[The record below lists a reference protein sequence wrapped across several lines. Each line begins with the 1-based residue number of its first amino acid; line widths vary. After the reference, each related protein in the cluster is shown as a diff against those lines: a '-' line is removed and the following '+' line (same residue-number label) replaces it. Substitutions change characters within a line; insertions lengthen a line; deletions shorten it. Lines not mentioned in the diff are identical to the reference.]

1 MNRQFTRV
9 NKRIQNPLAPGE
21 TAQANKVLLLDGTND
36 NQGAGYLKELDANE
50 NLPSTDQVDGHHIA
64 RFASIVPPGF
74 SFSGVSKTFRE
85 NGSGNFSKRR
95 GFIVPPGNVYGNPSD
110 IGLEPIQ
117 PFVVQQLI
125 DHPSHA
131 SKMLRDPEFE
141 DIAAIIAREER
152 LQQARKAF
160 ENLGYQPELQSS
172 VTQHTGT
179 NKVNQS
185 VPDPQNYGGGGGN
198 PRPANP
204 SQQPNGSTHS
214 PFVPN
219 PPPMPPPY
227 IPKAPR
233 GPNPRT
239 NVNAEVR
246 NARANLKP
254 IPIRGEPG
262 YVNQDYAVVTQGRI
276 RAAAERGR
284 ASLLNP
290 ILNAP
295 LPRNNLQQSRFLP
308 LITADID
315 RGRIEAARRRAR
327 ERRIG

>member
-1 MNRQFTRV
+1 MNRQFARV

-50 NLPSTDQVDGHHIA
+50 NLSSTDQVDGHHIA
-64 RFASIVPPGF
+64 RFAKIVPPGF

-141 DIAAIIAREER
+141 DIAAVIAREER
-152 LQQARKAF
+152 LQQARKAY

-185 VPDPQNYGGGGGN
+185 IPDPQNYGGGGRRGGYPNN

-204 SQQPNGSTHS
+204 SQQVSSQS

-219 PPPMPPPY
+219 APPMPSPHIPENLIKPLGFNGRYTTQQKGKGVRPY
-227 IPKAPR
+227 PTQPK
-233 GPNPRT
+233 
-239 NVNAEVR
+239 
-246 NARANLKP
+246 
-254 IPIRGEPG
+254 
-262 YVNQDYAVVTQGRI
+262 DYAVATSSGPKVVTRMGGGNQ
-276 RAAAERGR
+276 
-284 ASLLNP
+284 
-290 ILNAP
+290 
-295 LPRNNLQQSRFLP
+295 
-308 LITADID
+308 DIMFM
-315 RGRIEAARRRAR
+315 GPSELRIENFNKALFSEPKKKVRKSKKR
-327 ERRIG
+327 G

>member
-1 MNRQFTRV
+1 MNRQFARV
-9 NKRIQNPLAPGE
+9 NKRIQNPIAPGE

-50 NLPSTDQVDGHHIA
+50 NLPSTDQVDGSHIA
-64 RFASIVPPGF
+64 RFAKIVPPGF
-74 SFSGVSKTFRE
+74 SFSGVPKTFRE

-141 DIAAIIAREER
+141 DIAAIIAKEER

-172 VTQHTGT
+172 VSQHTGT

-185 VPDPQNYGGGGGN
+185 VPDPQNYGGGGGRGGYPNN
-198 PRPANP
+198 PRPANS
-204 SQQPNGSTHS
+204 SQQPNGSSQS
-214 PFVPN
+214 PFVPLPRYTRAEKGKGRALN
-219 PPPMPPPY
+219 P
-227 IPKAPR
+227 
-233 GPNPRT
+233 
-239 NVNAEVR
+239 NAQEFH
-246 NARANLKP
+246 P
-254 IPIRGEPG
+254 
-262 YVNQDYAVVTQGRI
+262 QDYAVVSQRTKNNNKHSSGSGIHFTNRDSA
-276 RAAAERGR
+276 R
-284 ASLLNP
+284 SYL
-290 ILNAP
+290 
-295 LPRNNLQQSRFLP
+295 RN
-308 LITADID
+308 I
-315 RGRIEAARRRAR
+315 
-327 ERRIG
+327 